1 MEKFFQLKYRNK
13 TTSDL
18 RPLSRCSLSLG
29 GASKETLEVS
39 SKFEGRGRRVRG
51 WRVIRRI
58 RDRRNE
64 TNEEH
69 VGGTTREGGGS
80 GDSNGSGIIRSQDRE
95 GGERGGEKL
104 VGDEE
109 ERRKRGGGDAEGEQ
123 VALDDI
129 QRIILSRSHHKLP

>member
-1 MEKFFQLKYRNK
+1 M
-13 TTSDL
+13 SP
-18 RPLSRCSLSLG
+18 PLPSEGDARDP
-29 GASKETLEVS
+29 EVW
-39 SKFEGRGRRVRG
+39 SKFEGRGREARG

-69 VGGTTREGGGS
+69 VGGTIRGGL

-95 GGERGGEKL
+95 GERGGEKL

-109 ERRKRGGGDAEGEQ
+109 QRKRGGGGGTQ
-123 VALDDI
+123 KG
-129 QRIILSRSHHKLP
+129 SKLR

>member
-1 MEKFFQLKYRNK
+1 M
-13 TTSDL
+13 S
-18 RPLSRCSLSLG
+18 PLSPP
-29 GASKETLEVS
+29 KKTLEIPRSGVNL
-39 SKFEGRGRRVRG
+39 KDEEGRG

-69 VGGTTREGGGS
+69 VGGTIRGGL

-95 GGERGGEKL
+95 GERGGEKL

-109 ERRKRGGGDAEGEQ
+109 QRKRGGEGGTQ
-123 VALDDI
+123 KG
-129 QRIILSRSHHKLP
+129 SKLR

>member
-1 MEKFFQLKYRNK
+1 MKGEKK
-13 TTSDL
+13 
-18 RPLSRCSLSLG
+18 G
-29 GASKETLEVS
+29 G
-39 SKFEGRGRRVRG
+39 G
-51 WRVIRRI
+51 VIRRI

-69 VGGTTREGGGS
+69 VGGTIRGGL

-95 GGERGGEKL
+95 GGGGGEKL
-104 VGDEE
+104 VGREE
-109 ERRKRGGGDAEGEQ
+109 EREGGAEGEQ

>member
-1 MEKFFQLKYRNK
+1 MYKIEIKPK
-13 TTSDL
+13 
-18 RPLSRCSLSLG
+18 LSRCVPPLLSEED
-29 GASKETLEVS
+29 ARDPEVW
-39 SKFEGRGRRVRG
+39 SKFEGRGREARG

-69 VGGTTREGGGS
+69 VGGTIRGGL

-95 GGERGGEKL
+95 GERGGEKL

-109 ERRKRGGGDAEGEQ
+109 QRKRGGEGGTQ
-123 VALDDI
+123 KG
-129 QRIILSRSHHKLP
+129 SKLR

>member
-1 MEKFFQLKYRNK
+1 MYKIEIKPK
-13 TTSDL
+13 
-18 RPLSRCSLSLG
+18 LSRCVPSLPSEEN
-29 GASKETLEVS
+29 ARDPEVW
-39 SKFEGRGRRVRG
+39 SKFEGRGREARG

-69 VGGTTREGGGS
+69 VGGTIRGGL

-95 GGERGGEKL
+95 GERGGEKL

-109 ERRKRGGGDAEGEQ
+109 ERKRGGGGGTQ
-123 VALDDI
+123 KG
-129 QRIILSRSHHKLP
+129 SKLR